1 MPRLEKGSAAAK
13 ERMVHLR
20 SLRKKKVGEGSDSSI
35 PIEKMEIGK
44 GGVSSA
50 LRRRNRRVAPIQTA
64 NLITD
69 PEDVIPTFDTEGNS
83 RNEVR
88 PALIVEPERN
98 REEKSELQ
106 QERATVNSE
115 INELNTSIKKLQKK
129 IRNHENGTKV
139 MHKIDYN
146 NIRQSLHSS
155 LSQKQDLQDQLDQIN
170 NILSEAI
177 EVEGSGLKKKSPWIK
192 FVTNYAKQHNMSFFT
207 ALKTDEVK
215 KQYHSQK

>member
-1 MPRLEKGSAAAK
+1 MPRLEKGSKEAK
-13 ERMVHLR
+13 ERMAHLR
-20 SLRKKKVGEGSDSSI
+20 SLRKKKVGEGSGSST
-35 PIEKMEIGK
+35 PIEKTEIGK

-69 PEDVIPTFDTEGNS
+69 PEDVIPTFDTAGNS
-83 RNEVR
+83 RNDVR
-88 PALIVEPERN
+88 PALSVEPERN
-98 REEKSELQ
+98 REQKLELQ
-106 QERATVNSE
+106 RDRATTNSE
-115 INELNTSIKKLQKK
+115 MNELNKSIRKLENK
-129 IRNHENGTKV
+129 IRNHENGTRV

-146 NIRQSLHSS
+146 NTRQSLHSS
-155 LSQKQDLQDQLDQIN
+155 LSHKQDLQDQLDNYN
-170 NILSEAI
+170 NALSKPI